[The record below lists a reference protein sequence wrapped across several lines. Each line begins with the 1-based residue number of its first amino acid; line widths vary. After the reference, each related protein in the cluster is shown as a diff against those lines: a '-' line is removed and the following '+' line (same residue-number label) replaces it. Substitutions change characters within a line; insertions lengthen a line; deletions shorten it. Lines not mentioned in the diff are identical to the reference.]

1 MGEIRIAVVTLLA
14 LACVAQ
20 VSGRAHAVVALAE
33 RAVCVGGAYRSGVG
47 RQVGQRRKAL
57 PDPPQEDKRHLKRR
71 PRRALLHAE
80 QLVGQRPLV
89 EPPFLRHEHVGGQER
104 QRLAVVPGVQP
115 PEAHLRGRAVV
126 VDGRLA
132 ARHAGAV
139 LVVVAGGPRRL
150 PDAVHLLVAERAEGR
165 AAADDARPA
174 GPDDEVLHQR
184 RHQVAAGEHQLVAVG
199 QHVAVVHEAAA
210 EGDVPVGGDAGAVDD
225 GAAAHH
231 AHRGVPEG
239 DLGDTERAVAQQEQL
254 AAALVVAG
262 EVEPR
267 PVAARRPEA
276 ERVRHAHAPAAGV
289 AVGQPYRRCW
299 CWRLCRGR
307 RDR

>member
-1 MGEIRIAVVTLLA
+1 MDEIRIAVVTSLA
-14 LACVAQ
+14 VARIAQ
-20 VSGRAHAVVALAE
+20 VSGCAHAVVALAE
-33 RAVCVGGAYRSGVG
+33 HAVCVGGARRGGVG

-57 PDPPQEDKRHLKRR
+57 PDPPQEDKGDLQRR
-71 PRRALLHAE
+71 PRRALLHAQ

-89 EPPFLRHEHVGGQER
+89 EPPLLRHEHVGRQER
-104 QRLAVVPGVQP
+104 QRLTVVPGVQP

-139 LVVVAGGPRRL
+139 LVAPRL
-150 PDAVHLLVAERAEGR
+150 PDAVHLLVAERAEGG

-174 GPDDEVLHQR
+174 GPHPELLDQR
-184 RHQVAAGEHQLVAVG
+184 RHQIAPGEHQLVAVR
-199 QHVAVVHEAAA
+199 QHVAVVYEAAA

-231 AHRGVPEG
+231 AHGRVAEG
-239 DLGDTERAVAQQEQL
+239 DLGHPERAVAEEQL
-254 AAALVVAG
+254 ASPPVACQ
-262 EVEPR
+262 VEPW
-267 PVAARRPEA
+267 PVAAWRPEA
-276 ERVRHAHAPAAGV
+276 ERVWHAHAAAAGAAV
-289 AVGQPYRRCW
+289 AQPYRCRW
-299 CWRLCRGR
+299 CWSLCRGR